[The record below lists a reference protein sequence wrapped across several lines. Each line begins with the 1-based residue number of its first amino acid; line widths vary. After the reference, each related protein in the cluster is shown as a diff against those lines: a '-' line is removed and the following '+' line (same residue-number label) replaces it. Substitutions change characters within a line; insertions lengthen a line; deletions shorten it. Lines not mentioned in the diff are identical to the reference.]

1 MQGKTENCKLIMFKQ
16 NIIEYHIIYIIFFL
30 LTVICFSS
38 PVLADEKKYHQGDG
52 FFVFDDGKTN
62 SGGSILLLT
71 EIYCERNNLNFTE
84 LYTTAYPGADT
95 SWIKDLKK
103 EYTSFT
109 SIPDKI
115 DVDLLIEEL
124 INIEYAGL
132 ADELCYRVYGYGI
145 YEENYGYTE
154 ERSNWA
160 LYLSI
165 GGFVIALLLLF
176 RYKARIR
183 WTWRKLR
190 KSSYKMETVEGCLKA
205 LEDKDELVRGAAVEA
220 LGKIGD
226 NKAVEALM
234 NVMEK
239 EKDVWVRKSVI
250 LQLGDLKVK
259 RAIPLLIKSLE
270 DNTGFIVSASAHA
283 LTLIGDTKALE
294 PIKERLKTIKSTA
307 ATRDLRN
314 ALQKLEKLEKNRRK

>member
-1 MQGKTENCKLIMFKQ
+1 MFRQ
-16 NIIEYHIIYIIFFL
+16 YYIIYIIFFL
-30 LTVICFSS
+30 IPWIFFLSHVS
-38 PVLADEKKYHQGDG
+38 AEEKKYHLGDG
-52 FFVFDDGKTN
+52 FFVFEDGKKN
-62 SGGSILLLT
+62 SGGCVLLLT
-71 EIYCERNNLNFTE
+71 EIYCEKNNLNFTE
-84 LYTTAYPGADT
+84 LYTSAYPGADT

-103 EYTSFT
+103 EYTPYT

-115 DVDLLIEEL
+115 DVELLIEEL
-124 INIEYAGL
+124 IYMEYAGL

-145 YEENYGYTE
+145 YEEDYNYTE
-154 ERSNWA
+154 EGTNWP

-165 GGFVIALLLLF
+165 GGFVIVLLLLL
-176 RYKARIR
+176 RYKEKLR

-190 KSSYKMETVEGCLKA
+190 KSSYKMETLEGCLKA
-205 LEDKDELVRGAAVEA
+205 LDDKDELVRGAAVEA

-250 LQLGDLKVK
+250 LQLGELKVR

-283 LTLIGDTKALE
+283 LTLIGDTKALG

-314 ALQKLEKLEKNRRK
+314 AIQKLEKLEKNRRK